1 MVQSLIA
8 GRSYPRI
15 LGRLLRFGLPTAMMI
30 GWIFAVPPNGHSAER
45 PPLKGGIDHSE
56 PYRPPSG
63 RPAPKEAICERYSA
77 DVSHLSGRIQVMPKA
92 AGGPGPMPQGRP
104 VKDYCLAP
112 DARWTLLGEDGNYC
126 CFFAPNDWVPKIP
139 PLPGEVEKDRPIPN
153 RRPSPTPWDG
163 PLPGEQPAHAQSSRF
178 LGNVAVTVNW
188 DSNVQEN
195 GRRIHRKGECK
206 FQFEFYTDGKALAR
220 NFTYYNE
227 DRTQPFPDRIDVEAI
242 QGSASNAV
250 FTSNV
255 SLVPKPGGRYDI
267 SWTNPSLTASQRNWS
282 EYPQDRGVRRG
293 PQGSGAPGQ
302 LYEAYCIGRS
312 VGMVGNRPAVQVRLV
327 DVPLQASYPAQRA
340 NTIMLRDLQKQV
352 PAATV
357 TMAWSFQ
364 PPNSR

>member
-1 MVQSLIA
+1 MVHSLTA

-30 GWIFAVPPNGHSAER
+30 EWMFAVPPNGHSAER
-45 PPLKGGIDHSE
+45 PPLKGGIEHSE

-77 DVSHLSGRIQVMPKA
+77 DVSNLLGRIQVMPKA

-112 DARWTLLGEDGNYC
+112 DARWSLLGEDGNYC

-188 DSNVQEN
+188 DSNV
-195 GRRIHRKGECK
+195 
-206 FQFEFYTDGKALAR
+206 
-220 NFTYYNE
+220 
-227 DRTQPFPDRIDVEAI
+227 
-242 QGSASNAV
+242 
-250 FTSNV
+250 
-255 SLVPKPGGRYDI
+255 
-267 SWTNPSLTASQRNWS
+267 
-282 EYPQDRGVRRG
+282 
-293 PQGSGAPGQ
+293 
-302 LYEAYCIGRS
+302 
-312 VGMVGNRPAVQVRLV
+312 
-327 DVPLQASYPAQRA
+327 
-340 NTIMLRDLQKQV
+340 
-352 PAATV
+352 
-357 TMAWSFQ
+357 
-364 PPNSR
+364 